1 MADNINSFLKK
12 QNIETLWDVISEEEI
27 FKFLSK
33 DIQSQIS
40 DMFISNIKGFF
51 EVERNKTNNLV
62 DINKKYILLILNYIK
77 NTFPQNL
84 PNKIK
89 IFNDEPVSKELITYE
104 EIQNE
109 KKTQFEK
116 ELSKVQEEFNNSMS
130 LPVPEKPDFA
140 DKYSDNPISE
150 MDKMIK
156 EITAKRNYDVEQIN
170 RNYQTNI
177 NQADNWLKSQETSVK
192 AEKLNPDFQSATNF
206 QSDTSFQSEINT
218 KFKYLNFNDQDS
230 FNDNINDNYIVQKE
244 LKKNVSWGKNEEIT
258 QENSLSDEIMKEY
271 RDIEEIKQLENNLFN
286 KLKKVNN
293 TPTQNIH
300 LSIEE
305 PVSLEDRIKKIE
317 TMVESYNT
325 KFDLL
330 FNLLKK

>member
-12 QNIETLWDVISEEEI
+12 PNIETLWDVISEEEI
-27 FKFLSK
+27 FKFLSR
-33 DIQSQIS
+33 DIQSKIS
-40 DMFISNIKGFF
+40 DIFISNIAGFF
-51 EVERNKTNNLV
+51 EVERNNTNNLV

-77 NTFPQNL
+77 NTFPENL

-89 IFNDEPVSKELITYE
+89 IFNEEPVSKELITYE

-116 ELSKVQEEFNNSMS
+116 DLSKVQEEFTNSMS
-130 LPVPEKPDFA
+130 LPVPEKPDFT
-140 DKYSDNPISE
+140 DKYRDSPISE

-156 EITAKRNYDVEQIN
+156 EITEKRNYDVEQIN

-192 AEKLNPDFQSATNF
+192 AEKLNPDFQKA
-206 QSDTSFQSEINT
+206 DSFQPEINS
-218 KFKYLNFNDQDS
+218 KFKHIS
-230 FNDNINDNYIVQKE
+230 FNDRDSFSDKINDNYVVQKDTI
-244 LKKNVSWGKNEEIT
+244 KNVTWGKNEEINNSEIR
-258 QENSLSDEIMKEY
+258 QENNDNEFREIEKME
-271 RDIEEIKQLENNLFN
+271 NLFN

-293 TPTQNIH
+293 TPNQNINF
-300 LSIEE
+300 LIEE
-305 PVSLEDRIKKIE
+305 PLTLEDRIKKIE
-317 TMVESYNT
+317 TIFESYNT

>member
-1 MADNINSFLKK
+1 MADNSNPFLKK

-27 FKFLSK
+27 FKFLSR
-33 DIQSQIS
+33 DIQAKIS

-51 EVERNKTNNLV
+51 EAERNKTNNLV

-89 IFNDEPVSKELITYE
+89 IFNEEPVSKELITYE

-109 KKTQFEK
+109 KKTHFEK

-140 DKYSDNPISE
+140 DKYSDSPISE

-170 RNYQTNI
+170 HNYQTNI
-177 NQADNWLKSQETSVK
+177 NQADNWLKPQETSIK
-192 AEKLNPDFQSATNF
+192 SEKLNPDFKLATI
-206 QSDTSFQSEINT
+206 TGFQSELNT
-218 KFKYLNFNDQDS
+218 KFKYIDFNES
-230 FNDNINDNYIVQKE
+230 NLNDNINDNYVIQKDTR
-244 LKKNVSWGKNEEIT
+244 KNVSWGKNEEIHNT
-258 QENSLSDEIMKEY
+258 EITEEKNNNEF
-271 RDIEEIKQLENNLFN
+271 RDLEEIKKLEKLEFNLFS

-293 TPTQNIH
+293 SPTQNIN

-305 PVSLEDRIKKIE
+305 PSSLEDRIKKIE
-317 TMVESYNT
+317 TMIESYNS

>member
-1 MADNINSFLKK
+1 MADNSNPFLKK

-27 FKFLSK
+27 FKFLSR
-33 DIQSQIS
+33 DIQAKIS

-89 IFNDEPVSKELITYE
+89 IFNEEPVSKELITYE

-109 KKTQFEK
+109 KKSQFEK
-116 ELSKVQEEFNNSMS
+116 ELSKVQEEFTNSMS

-140 DKYSDNPISE
+140 DKYSDSPISE

-192 AEKLNPDFQSATNF
+192 AEKLNPDFKSVTT
-206 QSDTSFQSEINT
+206 TSFQSDLNT
-218 KFKYLNFNDQDS
+218 KFKYLDFNEGDL
-230 FNDNINDNYIVQKE
+230 NDTINDNYVVQKDT
-244 LKKNVSWGKNEEIT
+244 KKNVSWGENEQIHNKEENNDNEFRDVEEI
-258 QENSLSDEIMKEY
+258 EN
-271 RDIEEIKQLENNLFN
+271 LETSLFN
-286 KLKKVNN
+286 KLKKVTSN
-293 TPTQNIH
+293 TSQNIH

-305 PVSLEDRIKKIE
+305 PLSLEDRIKKIE
-317 TMVESYNT
+317 TIVESYNT

>member
-27 FKFLSK
+27 FKFLSR
-33 DIQSQIS
+33 DIQSKIS
-40 DMFISNIKGFF
+40 DIFISNIKGFF
-51 EVERNKTNNLV
+51 EVERTKTNNLV

-89 IFNDEPVSKELITYE
+89 IFNEELNSKELITYE
-104 EIQNE
+104 EIQNV

-116 ELSKVQEEFNNSMS
+116 ELSKVQEEFTNLMS

-140 DKYSDNPISE
+140 DKYSDSPISE
-150 MDKMIK
+150 MGIMIK
-156 EITAKRNYDVEQIN
+156 EMTAKRNYDVEQIN

-192 AEKLNPDFQSATNF
+192 AEKLNSGFQ
-206 QSDTSFQSEINT
+206 QPSDFQSEINS
-218 KFKYLNFNDQDS
+218 KFKYLNLKDEENL
-230 FNDNINDNYIVQKE
+230 NNNINENYVVQKDTR
-244 LKKNVSWGKNEEIT
+244 KNVSWGKNEEIHNT
-258 QENSLSDEIMKEY
+258 EITEENNNEF
-271 RDIEEIKQLENNLFN
+271 RDIEEIEEIEQLEINLFN

-293 TPTQNIH
+293 NHSQNNIN

-305 PVSLEDRIKKIE
+305 QPTLEDRIKKIE
-317 TMVESYNT
+317 TMIESYNT

>member
-1 MADNINSFLKK
+1 MADNINPFLKK

-27 FKFLSK
+27 FKFLSR
-33 DIQSQIS
+33 DIQAKIS
-40 DMFISNIKGFF
+40 DIFISNIKGFF

-89 IFNDEPVSKELITYE
+89 IFNEEPVSKELITYE

-109 KKTQFEK
+109 KKSQFEK
-116 ELSKVQEEFNNSMS
+116 ELSKVQKEFNNSMS
-130 LPVPEKPDFA
+130 LPVPEKPDFT
-140 DKYSDNPISE
+140 DKYNDSPISE
-150 MDKMIK
+150 LDNMLK
-156 EITAKRNYDVEQIN
+156 EMTAKRNYDIEQLN

-177 NQADNWLKSQETSVK
+177 NQADNWLKPKETSVK
-192 AEKLNPDFQSATNF
+192 SEKLNPNFQSETSL
-206 QSDTSFQSEINT
+206 QSDTSFQPEINS
-218 KFKYLNFNDQDS
+218 KFKYLNFNDEDS
-230 FNDNINDNYIVQKE
+230 FNDNINDNYLQKDT
-244 LKKNVSWGKNEEIT
+244 KKNVSWGENEEIHNK
-258 QENSLSDEIMKEY
+258 QENNDNEFI
-271 RDIEEIKQLENNLFN
+271 DVEEIEKLETSLFN
-286 KLKKVNN
+286 KLKKVTSNN
-293 TPTQNIH
+293 SENIH

-305 PVSLEDRIKKIE
+305 PISLEDRIKKIE

-330 FNLLKK
+330 FNLLFNLLKK

>member
-1 MADNINSFLKK
+1 MADNSNPFLKK

-27 FKFLSK
+27 FKFLSR
-33 DIQSQIS
+33 DIQAKIS
-40 DMFISNIKGFF
+40 DMFLSNIKGFF

-89 IFNDEPVSKELITYE
+89 IFNEEPVSKELITYE

-109 KKTQFEK
+109 KKSQFEK
-116 ELSKVQEEFNNSMS
+116 ELSKVQEEFTNSMS

-140 DKYSDNPISE
+140 DKYSDSPINE

-192 AEKLNPDFQSATNF
+192 SEKLNPDFKSGTT
-206 QSDTSFQSEINT
+206 TSFQSELNSKI
-218 KFKYLNFNDQDS
+218 KYLGFNEGDL
-230 FNDNINDNYIVQKE
+230 NDTINENYVVQKDT
-244 LKKNVSWGKNEEIT
+244 KKNVSWGDNEEINHK
-258 QENSLSDEIMKEY
+258 ENEF
-271 RDIEEIKQLENNLFN
+271 RDVEEIERLETSLFN
-286 KLKKVNN
+286 KLKKVTSNN
-293 TPTQNIH
+293 SQNIH

-317 TMVESYNT
+317 TMIESYNT

>member
-1 MADNINSFLKK
+1 MADNSNPFLKK

-27 FKFLSK
+27 FKFLSR
-33 DIQSQIS
+33 DIQAKIS

-89 IFNDEPVSKELITYE
+89 IFNEEPVSKELITYE

-109 KKTQFEK
+109 KKTHFEK

-140 DKYSDNPISE
+140 DKYSDSPISE

-170 RNYQTNI
+170 HNYQTNI
-177 NQADNWLKSQETSVK
+177 NQADNWLKPQETSIK
-192 AEKLNPDFQSATNF
+192 SEKLNPDFKLATI
-206 QSDTSFQSEINT
+206 TGFQSELNT
-218 KFKYLNFNDQDS
+218 KFKYIDFNES
-230 FNDNINDNYIVQKE
+230 NLNDNINDNYVIQKDTR
-244 LKKNVSWGKNEEIT
+244 KNVSWGKNEEIHNT
-258 QENSLSDEIMKEY
+258 EITEEKNNNEF
-271 RDIEEIKQLENNLFN
+271 RDLEEIKKLEKLEFNLFS

-293 TPTQNIH
+293 SPTQNIN

-305 PVSLEDRIKKIE
+305 PSSLEDRIKKIE
-317 TMVESYNT
+317 TMIESYNS

>member
-1 MADNINSFLKK
+1 MTDNSNPFLKK

-27 FKFLSK
+27 FKFLSR
-33 DIQSQIS
+33 DIQAKIS

-77 NTFPQNL
+77 NTFPENL

-89 IFNDEPVSKELITYE
+89 IFNEEPVSKELITYE

-109 KKTQFEK
+109 KKSQFEK
-116 ELSKVQEEFNNSMS
+116 ELSKVQEEFTSSMS
-130 LPVPEKPDFA
+130 LPVPEKPNFA
-140 DKYSDNPISE
+140 DKYSDSPISE

-170 RNYQTNI
+170 QNYQTNI

-192 AEKLNPDFQSATNF
+192 AEKLNPDFK
-206 QSDTSFQSEINT
+206 SDTTTGFQSELNT
-218 KFKYLNFNDQDS
+218 KFKYLDFNEGD
-230 FNDNINDNYIVQKE
+230 INNSINNNYVIQKE
-244 LKKNVSWGKNEEIT
+244 TKKNVSWGENEEIYNKK
-258 QENSLSDEIMKEY
+258 ENNNNEF
-271 RDIEEIKQLENNLFN
+271 RDLENIETSLFN
-286 KLKKVNN
+286 KLKKVTSN
-293 TPTQNIH
+293 TSENIN

-305 PVSLEDRIKKIE
+305 PLSLEDRIKKIE
-317 TMVESYNT
+317 TIVESYNT